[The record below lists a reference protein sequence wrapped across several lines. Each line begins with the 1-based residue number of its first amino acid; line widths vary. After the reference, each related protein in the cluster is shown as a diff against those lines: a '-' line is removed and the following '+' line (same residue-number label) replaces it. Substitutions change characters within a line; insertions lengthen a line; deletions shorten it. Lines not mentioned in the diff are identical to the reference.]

1 MRAGLVLL
9 LAASLFAILV
19 GAGPSAPKVVHEDA
33 FWVMG
38 IEVRTN
44 NAKEA
49 TSEGLIGRQWQKF
62 FQDGVLEKIPNKTGG
77 YIYAVYSDY
86 ASDHNGDYSF
96 LIGAKV
102 ADGSKAPA
110 DFVLKKVPGGN
121 YAVVPTEKGPIAKVV
136 SEAWQRIW
144 AMEDKRELGGPRA
157 YKVDYELHDQRS
169 ADPQNALVDIY
180 IGLK

>member
-9 LAASLFAILV
+9 LAASLSAILHS
-19 GAGPSAPKVVHEDA
+19 AGPSGPKVVHEDA
-33 FWVMG
+33 FWVLG

-44 NAKEA
+44 NAKET
-49 TSEGLIGRQWQKF
+49 TSEGVIGKQWQKF
-62 FQDGVLEKIPNKTGG
+62 FQKGVLEKIPNKTGG
-77 YIYAVYSDY
+77 DIYAVYSDY

-110 DFVLKKVPGGN
+110 GFILKKVPAGN

-144 AMEDKRELGGPRA
+144 AMEDKRELGGQRA

-169 ADPQNALVDIY
+169 ADPQNAQVNIY